1 MDSNVATPEE
11 YINTDTKSN
20 SNSSTLSSNF
30 VLVDHFETD
39 EETESTRQFVKVE
52 LSTSESQPVRS
63 SGSGEDENEVELIS
77 FAQTTTPSPS
87 MQVYSEQKQTL
98 AQGET
103 PEVGELQVEITKPG
117 KGKTQLTKSCRTFAI
132 NSIGIY
138 TKCSLLFLPTGMS
151 GNAIVNRK
159 YQKSISLSQALI
171 FLLIMK
177 LLL

>member
-52 LSTSESQPVRS
+52 LSASESKPVRS
-63 SGSGEDENEVELIS
+63 SGSGEDENEVQLLS
-77 FAQTTTPSPS
+77 FAQTTPSPS
-87 MQVYSEQKQTL
+87 MQVYSKQKQAL

-103 PEVGELQVEITKPG
+103 PEEVELQVEINKPDQ
-117 KGKTQLTKSCRTFAI
+117 GKTWLTESCRTFTI
-132 NSIGIY
+132 NSMGIY
-138 TKCSLLFLPTGMS
+138 TKYSLLVCPLTCLVM
-151 GNAIVNRK
+151 
-159 YQKSISLSQALI
+159 
-171 FLLIMK
+171 
-177 LLL
+177 